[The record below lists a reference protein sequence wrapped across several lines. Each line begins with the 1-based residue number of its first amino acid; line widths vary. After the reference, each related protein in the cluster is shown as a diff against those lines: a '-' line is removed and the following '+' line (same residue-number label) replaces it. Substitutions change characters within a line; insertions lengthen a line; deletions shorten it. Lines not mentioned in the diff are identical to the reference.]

1 MANNEMMSFGE
12 HLEELREMLLRIAT
26 IIIVFGIVIFCCK
39 DITFSLLFAPK
50 SSDFITYK
58 IIEDACQGMGI
69 MLQFEPYS
77 IQMINTELSSQFMTH
92 LSTSAYLAALLSS
105 PFIVIELLR
114 FITPALY
121 NNERR
126 YSVWISSTIL
136 ALFFIGVLMSY
147 FVIFPFAIRFLGTY
161 QVSPEVENM
170 INLSSY
176 VSTFTTLT
184 FLMGIVF
191 QIPVISFFLGK
202 VGLLSAEKMKTYR
215 RHALVAIMITAA
227 VITPPDVFTMILV
240 TVPMYALY
248 EISIFIVKRI
258 N

>member
-1 MANNEMMSFGE
+1 MTNSEMMTFGE
-12 HLEELREMLLRIAT
+12 HLEVLRGMLLRIAA

-50 SSDFITYK
+50 SSNFITYK
-58 IIEDACQGMGI
+58 IIEEACQGMGI

-77 IQMINTELSSQFMTH
+77 IQMINTELPSQFMLH
-92 LSTSAYLAALLSS
+92 LTTSAYLAALLAS

-114 FITPALY
+114 FITPALHA
-121 NNERR
+121 NERR
-126 YSVWISSTIL
+126 YSVSISATVL
-136 ALFFIGVLMSY
+136 LLFAIGVLMSY

-161 QVSPEVENM
+161 QVSAEVVNM
-170 INLSSY
+170 ISLSSY
-176 VSTFTTLT
+176 ISTFTTLT

-191 QIPVISFFLGK
+191 QIPVMSFFLAK
-202 VGLLSAEKMKTYR
+202 VGLLRAEVMKTYR